1 MTERMLTLTLTGFS
15 PKGFEI
21 SLQVLDVAID
31 KLADAI
37 PWLDGH
43 AEMVG
48 IRPVCGV
55 VDKNGSTQATDA
67 EFPICPIH
75 NVAMQCHTKGKAH
88 WFSHK
93 VADADGRETWCRGK

>member
-1 MTERMLTLTLTGFS
+1 MTERVLTLKLTGFS

-48 IRPVCGV
+48 IRPICGV
-55 VDKNGSTQATDA
+55 VDKNGQRQATNG
-67 EFPICPIH
+67 ELPECPIH
-75 NVAMQCHTKGKAH
+75 KCAMERHDKGTSH

-93 VADADGRETWCRGK
+93 VVGEDGTEKWCRGK